1 VLALAVLL
9 LVFPPVRHVLAR
21 GWSVLHRVWVAERA
35 ERARAAMVAQYAR
48 RYGIST
54 ETADAVE
61 RAARTEGVDVDL
73 AFRLVRIES
82 GFRSDAVSHAGALGM
97 TQLMPVTAGDLQPG
111 ITREQLMDR
120 DTNLRL
126 GFRYLRTLLRVYGGD
141 REMALHAYNRGIGTV
156 ARIRA
161 DGGDPDNGY
170 AGRVLGPD
178 GASPVGADTL
188 APVPAV
194 VDGPA
199 HEIGPSTVPA
209 GT

>member
-1 VLALAVLL
+1 VLL
-9 LVFPPVRHVLAR
+9 LAFPPVRHGVGRVWDA
-21 GWSVLHRVWVAERA
+21 VHRVWEAQRA
-35 ERARAAMVAQYAR
+35 ERARQAMVARYAR
-48 RYGIST
+48 RYGIPVK
-54 ETADAVE
+54 TADAVE
-61 RAARTEGVDVDL
+61 RAARAERVDVDL

-82 GFRSDAVSHAGALGM
+82 GFRPDAVSQAGALGM

-111 ITREQLMDR
+111 ITRTQLLDR

-156 ARIRA
+156 ARIREG
-161 DGGDPDNGY
+161 GGDPDNGY
-170 AGRVLGPD
+170 AGKVLGPT

-194 VDGPA
+194 ADGPA